1 MTREFQ
7 RGPVWPTSAGRATI
21 NSRHS
26 ISARSAGDG
35 DDSNCPSLC
44 RRGQA
49 AQKCAFEIQ
58 RWIREV
64 DQFGVPRFGEF
75 GHRLNCYRNLLAGE
89 FANEEYHGQ
98 LSDVEQRHPECKP
111 EITELH
117 GQHGQFLDQLE
128 RFADRLQQDQPAYR
142 CWQDA
147 VAEFEHLI
155 SEIARHQGR
164 EDQLLES
171 LTPSSNAVART

>member
-1 MTREFQ
+1 MTKKFQ
-7 RGPVWPTSAGRATI
+7 QGPAWPTSSGRAAAF
-21 NSRHS
+21 SRHP
-26 ISARSAGDG
+26 IPVRTAANGGEQD
-35 DDSNCPSLC
+35 CPSAC
-44 RRGQA
+44 RGGHA

-75 GHRLNCYRNLLAGE
+75 GHRLHCYRTLLASE

-98 LSDVEQRHPECKP
+98 LSEVEQRHPECKA

-128 RFADRLQQDQPAYR
+128 SLVARLQQDQPVYVS
-142 CWQDA
+142 WQDA
-147 VAEFEHLI
+147 VTEFSHLMA
-155 SEIARHQGR
+155 EIARHQGR

-171 LTPSSNAVART
+171 LTPSSETAVAR